1 MTQYTPQICHLSHP
15 GFRMFGEPVFRLS
28 EGNAV
33 PSMAIKLDGQTAVL
47 PLRSL
52 AREFGL
58 TDDTADGQMLR
69 QIEQALDYV
78 VAIKMGDT
86 LPPELS
92 GIASW
97 NPTEHDRRVASSLM
111 WHSLVRCVFAKSG
124 REYAIHGGAK
134 PGWET
139 DPANQTL
146 AREAIH
152 GAMRFL
158 GDTDEAV
165 TRAKV
170 AEVIAQLGYIEALRR
185 MLNRGIA
192 WVTEKLIHRTPT
204 ADTAQNRA
212 EMLKQVRILA
222 RRGIEEI
229 NRRFDDIDT
238 AMDNVL
244 ALLEDVDRTTA
255 DLQRKRDWLY
265 RTNHAWTPIFT
276 DWANAPN
283 HTDEFL
289 WKTVERSYAFLAPR
303 YMPYEEWTMT
313 FTGVKTKTPQMQVW

>member
-33 PSMAIKLDGQTAVL
+33 PSMIIKLDGQTAVL

-58 TDDTADGQMLR
+58 TEDTPDGQMLR

-78 VAIKMGDT
+78 VAIKIGDT

-92 GIASW
+92 GVASW
-97 NPTEHDRRVASSLM
+97 EPTDHDRRVASSLM
-111 WHSLVRCVFAKSG
+111 WHSLVRCVFARAG
-124 REYAIHGGAK
+124 RDYTISGGAK

-139 DPANQTL
+139 DVANHGL
-146 AREAIH
+146 ARDAID
-152 GAMRFL
+152 GAMRVL
-158 GDTDEAV
+158 GCRDENEA
-165 TRAKV
+165 RAKV
-170 AEVIAQLGYIEALRR
+170 AEVIAQLAYIEALRR

-192 WVTEKLIHRTPT
+192 WVTEKLIHRPMGDI
-204 ADTAQNRA
+204 AASRA
-212 EMLKQVRILA
+212 ETLKQIKILA

-229 NRRFDDIDT
+229 NRRFDEVDT
-238 AMDNVL
+238 ALDNVL
-244 ALLEDVDRTTA
+244 TMLEDTESTVA

-265 RTNHAWTPIFT
+265 RTNHAWTPMFT
-276 DWANAPN
+276 EWANAPN
-283 HTDEFL
+283 HVDEFL
-289 WKTVERSYAFLAPR
+289 WKAVERSYQFLAPR
-303 YMPYEEWTMT
+303 YMPYKEWSLTL
-313 FTGVKTKTPQMQVW
+313 TGFKAKAPQMQVW